1 MNIDERDIEKG
12 SLSEILPKFHPNSI
26 SYLSELNDYR
36 MYAEVWNN
44 KKSEINAKRKEIGHA
59 GYLKTLEFGEQKKK
73 RKSDKIR
80 FDYFVVADSLNYKV
94 ARDIYREKKAY
105 IQIWGAQTNT
115 IFSNIIKTK
124 TDSKTQSIRP
134 DSDFH
139 AAGYLPEKLELELDK
154 LGLHKEAK
162 GNKYYFEISTN
173 SNDISNQLQKML
185 IEQILGRYDVSEK
198 LQLLYNVGRK
208 NIRCLFENP
217 GYVTNS
223 IGTSDAIPRLCVAW
237 PFQETL
243 IFDFAGI
250 PKDYGEACL
259 LGMLINAKSVRTESE
274 RHFDKPK
281 IDGYA

>member
-1 MNIDERDIEKG
+1 
-12 SLSEILPKFHPNSI
+12 
-26 SYLSELNDYR
+26 
-36 MYAEVWNN
+36 
-44 KKSEINAKRKEIGHA
+44 
-59 GYLKTLEFGEQKKK
+59 
-73 RKSDKIR
+73 
-80 FDYFVVADSLNYKV
+80 
-94 ARDIYREKKAY
+94 
-105 IQIWGAQTNT
+105 

-124 TDSKTQSIRP
+124 TDSKTQSLPLRP

-162 GNKYYFEISTN
+162 GNKYYFEIPTN

-185 IEQILGRYDVSEK
+185 LEQILGRGDILEK
-198 LQLLYNVGRK
+198 LQLLYKVGRI

-237 PFQETL
+237 PFRETL
-243 IFDFAGI
+243 IFDFAGM
-250 PKDYGEACL
+250 PKDYGAACL
-259 LGMLINAKSVRTESE
+259 LGMLVNAKSDQTGGEK
-274 RHFDKPK
+274 HFDKPQ